1 MVSCVQ
7 REAACLSTNT
17 IRTGGYVRSRK
28 HNWFDDYILYTAL
41 SNGSGDWGCLIFL
54 LEFAVGSFVLLA
66 AMYGIMSF
74 LNFLFGG
81 A

>member
-1 MVSCVQ
+1 M
-7 REAACLSTNT
+7 
-17 IRTGGYVRSRK
+17 SRK
-28 HNWFDDYILYTAL
+28 HDWFDDYMLYTAL

-54 LEFAVGSFVLLA
+54 LELAVGSFVLLA
-66 AMYGIMSF
+66 AMYGIMSL